1 MGVDFVDFSFN
12 GKSNRDLNILR
23 VSDGS
28 RYTEQLLPQMKDT
41 TVDPEGVD
49 GVLFFNTFY
58 KTKQITLNLAF
69 DSVTETQLR
78 EMRKTF
84 CGRQPADLIF
94 HERPYKVYTA
104 KVTGTPEIKAICFD
118 ERIVSTGSSYTLS
131 ANDPIRKALGALEG
145 DNGMRAAM
153 SIAENPIR
161 IYKGEGTITLSAFTP
176 YAHTPVNGKF
186 LDGAAYSSCTNI
198 NEWAE
203 SSGLLPH
210 QTVDGVT
217 YDTYSNGVIKI
228 YNPGDLPTPFVL
240 KFRTTAAG
248 ETTISFGKTGE
259 VPEYVLTLNSPSAGA
274 YFLLDSKQG
283 LIYNCDSS
291 YNITSVANNYITG
304 GTALFKIGTCTIN
317 DNYQFSLS
325 NVSTATVLYDYLYY

>member
-12 GKSNRDLNILR
+12 GRTNRQLNISR

-28 RYTEQLLPQMKDT
+28 RYTEQLLPQLKDT

-58 KTKQITLNLAF
+58 KTKQITLNIAF
-69 DSVTETQLR
+69 DAVTETQLR
-78 EMRKTF
+78 EIRKIF

-94 HERPYKVYTA
+94 YERPYKIYNA
-104 KVTGTPEIKAICFD
+104 KVTGTPEIKVIPFR
-118 ERIVSTGSSYTLS
+118 ERLVSGSNTYILP
-131 ANDPIRKALGALEG
+131 ANDPIRSAIPG
-145 DNGMRAAM
+145 DDGVRTEMVY
-153 SIAENPIR
+153 AENPVR

-176 YAHTPVNGKF
+176 YAHTPENGKY

-198 NEWAE
+198 SDWAE
-203 SSGLLPH
+203 SAGLLPH

-217 YDTYSNGVIKI
+217 YDSFSHLTNQIRV

-240 KFRTTAAG
+240 KFQTTAAG
-248 ETTISFGKTGE
+248 ETSISLGKTGQL
-259 VPEYVLTLNSPSAGA
+259 PEYVLTLNSPSAGA

-291 YNITSVANNYITG
+291 YNPISVANNYITG
-304 GTALFKIGTCTIN
+304 GTALFKIGLCTIE
-317 DNYQFSLS
+317 DDYRFTLS
-325 NVSTATVLYDYLYY
+325 NVSNATILYNYLYF